1 MICNEMTAAFN
12 GQINAELY
20 SAYLYL
26 SMSSWFAANG
36 LPGAANWTKIQAKEE
51 MSHADKIFNYLIE
64 RDGKVELDA
73 IEKPE
78 AQWGSPIDVFETILA
93 HEQKVTALLN
103 ALMDEAIEYKD
114 HAAQIFLQWF
124 INEQVEEEASVKEV
138 LDDMKM
144 AAETKGGLFFID
156 RELAKRVFV
165 APVAN

>member
-1 MICNEMTAAFN
+1 MTSAFN

-26 SMSSWFAANG
+26 SMSAWFAANG
-36 LPGAANWTKIQAKEE
+36 LPGAANWTKVQAKEE
-51 MSHADKIFNYLIE
+51 MTHADMIFSYLID
-64 RDGKVELDA
+64 RDGKVELEV

-78 AQWGSPIDVFETILA
+78 AQWASPIDVFEAILA
-93 HEQKVTALLN
+93 HERKVTALLN

-114 HAAQIFLQWF
+114 HAAKIFLQWF
-124 INEQVEEEASVKEV
+124 INEQVEEEASAKEV

-144 AAETKGGLFFID
+144 AAETKGGLFMID